1 MPVEPMPTG
10 EYRMLAQRQSDEQ
23 AQHRGVVSAAE
34 VAEYDQHDEE
44 ARTIGDVRLAAM
56 LFGALISAAIAWT
69 AEDLANTE
77 DGHNKW
83 LIFVLVAAV
92 LGAASG
98 EAFGFGLSRWRE
110 VVRFHDVVR
119 KRLWFSVLTV
129 LVVAVGLMAST
140 NFLFDKGTLSVRGIM
155 LSGIAIIGGTSTAL
169 TLAAIKQVV
178 GHPLPGPAGQQ
189 LDSLL
194 RFRRMVSRLLSQLG
208 LLVLLVMAVNAASL
222 GFGVGNQPD
231 RGVVIFSGAV
241 ASFVVGTM
249 YVPTASTLRRRAVLF
264 VDRNF
269 SLAKVGK
276 SELIDAADER
286 SKLEK
291 LLGLDQTTF
300 GELKA
305 AFVVLTPVVLSVI
318 ASSVKL

>member
-10 EYRMLAQRQSDEQ
+10 EYRVLQQRQSDE
-23 AQHRGVVSAAE
+23 AQTHRGVISADQ

-56 LFGALISAAIAWT
+56 LVGAAISAAIAWT
-69 AEDLANTE
+69 SEDQVSGKEAHTN
-77 DGHNKW
+77 W

-92 LGAASG
+92 LGAVSG

-110 VVRFHDVVR
+110 VVRIHEVQRV
-119 KRLWFSVLTV
+119 KLWFSVLTV
-129 LVVAVGLMAST
+129 LLVAVALMATT
-140 NFLFDKGTLSVRGIM
+140 NLLFDNGALTKRGIA
-155 LSGIAIIGGTSTAL
+155 LSGIAILGGTSTAL
-169 TLAAIKQVV
+169 TLAAVKQVV

-189 LDSLL
+189 LDALL

-208 LLVLLVMAVNAASL
+208 LLVLLVMAVNGASI
-222 GFGVGNQPD
+222 GFGSKDVD
-231 RGVVIFSGAV
+231 SGVVIFSGAV

-264 VDRNF
+264 VERNF
-269 SLAKVGK
+269 SLADVGK
-276 SELIDAADER
+276 AELIEAAEER

-300 GELKA
+300 GEFKA
-305 AFVVLTPVVLSVI
+305 AFVVLTPVVVSVI
-318 ASSVKL
+318 ASSVKI

>member
-10 EYRMLAQRQSDEQ
+10 EYRLLRQSQTSEGPPP
-23 AQHRGVVSAAE
+23 RGVVPAE
-34 VAEYDQHDEE
+34 QVAEYDHHDEE

-56 LFGALISAAIAWT
+56 LIGALAAGGIAWT
-69 AEDLANTE
+69 NRDWGTAD
-77 DGHNKW
+77 DGHTKW
-83 LIFVLVAAV
+83 LIFVLVSAV
-92 LGAASG
+92 LGAVSG

-110 VVRFHDVVR
+110 VVRHHEVVR
-119 KRLWFSVLTV
+119 HRLWLSVLTV
-129 LVVAVGLMAST
+129 LLVAVGLMAST
-140 NFLFDKGTLSVRGIM
+140 NLLFEERTLTGRGIA
-155 LSGIAIIGGTSTAL
+155 LSLIAIVGGTSTAL

-178 GHPLPGPAGQQ
+178 GHPLPGAAGQQ
-189 LDSLL
+189 LDTLL

-208 LLVLLVMAVNAASL
+208 MLVLLVMAVNGASVA
-222 GFGVGNQPD
+222 FGSTKVDQ
-231 RGVVIFSGAV
+231 GVVIFSGAV

-269 SLAKVGK
+269 SLAQVGK
-276 SELIDAADER
+276 AGLIEAAEER

-305 AFVVLTPVVLSVI
+305 AFVVLTPIVVSVV
-318 ASSVKL
+318 ASAVKI